1 MIVIEKIPTLTISHE
16 DWLRERFQKFARCLQ
31 ERAEWFDALVRD
43 SDEVYAV
50 EKLRQEAERCSGTGI
65 TYLYEQDILAAQEKH
80 SKTGWQQP

>member
-1 MIVIEKIPTLTISHE
+1 VIEKIPTLTISRK

-31 ERAEWFDALVRD
+31 ERAEWLDALVRD
-43 SDEVYAV
+43 GDEVYAV